1 MGFFSPWPTRLTVR
15 IFCAH
20 RKPIPILGTNVRLD
34 TPEEIE
40 AWIAERKRRWPTA
53 ARVAEKKRKL
63 EEAIAN
69 GGLHPEYLVLTG
81 NKRFRPHHSPS
92 DVGPMRTRQGRGGG
106 AFVRGRGRGGRGAS
120 GRNRRHEISEPR
132 GDITSS
138 ARSQSQSRS
147 SSLPM
152 AMAKDTDSR
161 LSVLPPSIV
170 ASSHSSPDADSNSR
184 SDNDA
189 PEEVSAK
196 RPPGIEAYA
205 SSSDDEPDLLQSAN
219 RQTQLESTIPNS
231 PGSGP
236 VTAAGPPST
245 LAKAGPINPPRR
257 APPPQPKKPPRNP
270 FAPRSSLLRN
280 VSGIS
285 FPGPHVYADDWR
297 ACL

>member
-1 MGFFSPWPTRLTVR
+1 
-15 IFCAH
+15 
-20 RKPIPILGTNVRLD
+20 VRLD

-69 GGLHPEYLVLTG
+69 GGLQPEYLALTG
-81 NKRFRPHHSPS
+81 NKRFRPHNSPS
-92 DVGPMRTRQGRGGG
+92 DAGPMRTRQGRGGG
-106 AFVRGRGRGGRGAS
+106 NFVRGRGRGGRGAG

-138 ARSQSQSRS
+138 ARLQSQSWS

-152 AMAKDTDSR
+152 AMARDTDSR
-161 LSVLPPSIV
+161 LSVLPPSIT
-170 ASSHSSPDADSNSR
+170 ASSHLSPDADSDSR
-184 SDNDA
+184 SDNDG

-205 SSSDDEPDLLQSAN
+205 SSDDEPDLLRSAN
-219 RQTQLESTIPNS
+219 HQTQSESTIPNS

-245 LAKAGPINPPRR
+245 LAKAGPINTRR

-280 VSGIS
+280 VRHLV
-285 FPGPHVYADDWR
+285 PGPHVDADDWR
-297 ACL
+297 ARL